1 MSTPDETIHTLPIGA
16 VELQYADQGTGVPLL
31 LVHGGVFADWFS
43 PLATSV
49 ALEGFRVIR
58 VRRAGYGP
66 VAPSEPISL
75 RDHASHLAALLAS
88 LHMER
93 VHVAGHSSGAL
104 ISLQFATEYPAL
116 VQSLALIE
124 PAPLGPFQVP
134 AFAELS
140 QRFIG
145 PAMAAFAAAD
155 VPTAT
160 EHFLCGVGGEHY
172 REVLDRRLGPHA
184 LERVREE
191 ARYFFGEEVPACL
204 QWQFGPDDAARV
216 RQPVLIVEGAAG
228 RQEGPLSQ
236 QVTEAAV
243 RLFPRAEVALIE
255 AANHLVPLQEPEA
268 LGQVLA
274 AFARRHPLR

>member
-1 MSTPDETIHTLPIGA
+1 MTTPHETIHALPIDG
-16 VELQYADQGTGVPLL
+16 VELQYADRGTGEPLL
-31 LVHGGVFADWFS
+31 LVHGGVFADWFL

-49 ALEGFRVIR
+49 ALESFRVIR
-58 VRRAGYGP
+58 VRRPGYGP
-66 VAPSEPISL
+66 RAPMEPISL
-75 RDHASHLAALLAS
+75 RDHARDLAVLLTS
-88 LHMER
+88 LHLEK
-93 VHVAGHSSGAL
+93 VHLAGHSSGAL
-104 ISLQFATEYPAL
+104 ISLQFASEYLAV

-134 AFAELS
+134 AFAELG

-184 LERVREE
+184 LERLRGE
-191 ARYFFGEEVPACL
+191 ARSFFGNEMPACA
-204 QWQFGPDDAARV
+204 QWQFGPEDAGRV
-216 RQPVLIVEGAAG
+216 QQPVLIVEGAVA

-243 RLFPRAEVALIE
+243 RLFPRAQVALIE
-255 AANHLVPLQEPEA
+255 GANHLVPLQQPEA